1 MKEHKGRC
9 AREVSG
15 GLTEI
20 THDRNAC
27 AKPACPIPH
36 NERALVDALTRYL
49 SDAGHGGD
57 ATGSYNLPI
66 RLIKYIASQD
76 HEAGR
81 SRDGRCEP
89 APCAILSQRLCRGF
103 SAPVLGTLTTIT
115 MSAAETCAEEVSI
128 MRIKHWQ
135 DSASLLL
142 GVWLILSPFVLG
154 FAAATT
160 WITVVLG
167 LLVIMF
173 AVEGFIV
180 PSYLEE
186 WGEILL
192 GLALLLA
199 PWTIGYESGSATV
212 SSVTSGP
219 LVILFAVWELA
230 TDREFIT
237 RWRDHWHHPAT

>member
-81 SRDGRCEP
+81 SGLVAASPRH
-89 APCAILSQRLCRGF
+89 AQFCRSGF
-103 SAPVLGTLTTIT
+103 V
-115 MSAAETCAEEVSI
+115 AAFP
-128 MRIKHWQ
+128 H
-135 DSASLLL
+135 
-142 GVWLILSPFVLG
+142 P
-154 FAAATT
+154 
-160 WITVVLG
+160 
-167 LLVIMF
+167 
-173 AVEGFIV
+173 
-180 PSYLEE
+180 YL
-186 WGEILL
+186 
-192 GLALLLA
+192 A
-199 PWTIGYESGSATV
+199 
-212 SSVTSGP
+212 
-219 LVILFAVWELA
+219 
-230 TDREFIT
+230 R
-237 RWRDHWHHPAT
+237 